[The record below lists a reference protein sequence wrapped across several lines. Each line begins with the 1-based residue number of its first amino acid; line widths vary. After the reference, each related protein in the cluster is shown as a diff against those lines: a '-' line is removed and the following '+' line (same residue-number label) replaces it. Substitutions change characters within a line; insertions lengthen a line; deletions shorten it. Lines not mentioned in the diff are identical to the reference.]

1 MKDHSTVSTKKA
13 QRPRTFTFEELS
25 VWRTQANVNF
35 AVLPP
40 GNTRPNPLIA
50 DDKLFVSVFSPGA
63 VCALERDTGRLMW
76 RRELGK
82 LRRVGLFL

>member
-1 MKDHSTVSTKKA
+1 M
-13 QRPRTFTFEELS
+13 FEELT
-25 VWRTQANVNF
+25 VWRTELPDVKF

-40 GNTRPNPLIA
+40 GNPRPNPLLA

-63 VCALERDTGRLMW
+63 VCALERDTRRLILPTGI
-76 RRELGK
+76 RKG